1 MIKHL
6 QETNMNYFT
15 HWWRATKFAAWS
27 CKMYVVCMLHAAFP
41 WILQDTFSK
50 NVLQLAEQ
58 LGEEDAK
65 H

>member
-1 MIKHL
+1 
-6 QETNMNYFT
+6 MNYFT